1 MGIDAL
7 VRNNVHLTEIVLDC
21 CLEMRDDT
29 LVHILNLPNIS
40 CIRLGVNRSVRG
52 DGVLNMTSTSIHTF
66 EVSFFKCLTTEN
78 QLRILRAFPRKDI
91 LNVSLRYLTN
101 VCDGFARDYS
111 DLLREFKSAVL
122 YTLNGYKFIDGKVIF

>member
-29 LVHILNLPNIS
+29 LVHILNLPNIF
-40 CIRLGVNRSVRG
+40 CIRLGENRSVRG
-52 DGVLNMTSTSIHTF
+52 DGVLNMTSTSLHTF

-78 QLRILRAFPRKDI
+78 QLRILRAFPHKDI
-91 LNVSLRYLTN
+91 LTVRLYELRN
-101 VCDGFARDYS
+101 VCDGFARDYP
-111 DLLREFKSAVL
+111 DLLREFKST
-122 YTLNGYKFIDGKVIF
+122 TLSTMGGYNFKTGE